1 VLYSDTI
8 PYVKPRLVWLLA
20 FLIGTPILGVGVP
33 VVWLWIASRLQGE
46 TQKLGFIPLIVLI
59 LGLLGTYVLVTFVAH
74 AVNPAPPDRR
84 AHPRNRW
91 LEPMAADRT
100 PRTTTNVEGVFVACT
115 MAIAAGVMIF
125 LLLFGHPGVP
135 SGM

>member
-1 VLYSDTI
+1 MR
-8 PYVKPRLVWLLA
+8 PKLVWVLA
-20 FLIGTPILGVGVP
+20 FLIGTPVLGVGVP

-46 TQKLGFIPLIVLI
+46 SEKLGFVPLIVLI
-59 LGLLGTYVLVTFVAH
+59 LGLLGTYVLVTLVAH
-74 AVNPAPPDRR
+74 WINPTPADRR

-100 PRTTTNVEGVFVACT
+100 PRTTTDVEGVFVACT
-115 MAIAAGVMIF
+115 MAIAFGVMLF

-135 SGM
+135 SGT